1 MHEQTTWHDG
11 QGTVPSYSLFPF
23 SVSSSAIVFTSSG
36 SVEPTILW
44 VLSSMYAIFRHLG
57 LKVGGRRGEGG
68 RDGWR
73 ERKIGRGK
81 GREREGE
88 GGRREDDRNF

>member
-1 MHEQTTWHDG
+1 M
-11 QGTVPSYSLFPF
+11 
-23 SVSSSAIVFTSSG
+23 SSSAIVFTSSG

-57 LKVGGRRGEGG
+57 LKGGGEGRGEGG

-73 ERKIGRGK
+73 ERKVGRGK
-81 GREREGE
+81 GRERKGE
-88 GGRREDDRNF
+88 GSRREGDRNC